1 MVSLPIMLTIA
12 SASLYNANMRKPQLP
27 DVGSFIKEQRERSSL
42 SIRKLADMTGVSN
55 PYLSQIERGIRTPSA
70 EILRSIA
77 GALSIRT
84 ETLYEKAGLLDS
96 DSAQDVVD
104 AIESDDK
111 LSSNQKQ
118 ALREIYTSFISTDQE
133 ES

>member
-1 MVSLPIMLTIA
+1 
-12 SASLYNANMRKPQLP
+12 MRKPQLP

-96 DSAQDVVD
+96 DGAQDVVD
-104 AIESDDK
+104 AIESDSR

-118 ALREIYTSFISTDQE
+118 ALREIYMSFVSTDQE

>member
-1 MVSLPIMLTIA
+1 MNPRIRMAGVLASGMLFCLGALALPVQVA
-12 SASLYNANMRKPQLP
+12 PEH
-27 DVGSFIKEQRERSSL
+27 GSSL
-42 SIRKLADMTGVSN
+42 SIRKLAELTGVSN

-96 DSAQDVVD
+96 DDAQDVVD
-104 AIESDDK
+104 AIESDAK
-111 LSSNQKQ
+111 LSSSQKQ
-118 ALREIYTSFISTDQE
+118 ALREIYTSFVSTDQE